1 MGFLSEQL
9 NNKITFK
16 NIDFMLDLSFDVVLD
31 INNLYKEDTLGEIE
45 KLDIALKMLIINCE
59 DINKLKIEEGSEL
72 LKLIFNTFINPDN
85 KKSNNKEKLVDF
97 EQDGEFIY
105 SSFFMCYG
113 IDLINQQG
121 KLDWRKFIAL
131 FQGLSEKTKI
141 KEIMSIRGRKIPIPT
156 KYNQE
161 EINSL
166 RELKAYYFLENAEE
180 DYQESLN
187 KLFGT
192 LEKMAIK
199 S

>member
-1 MGFLSEQL
+1 MGFLSEPL
-9 NNKITFK
+9 KNRITFK
-16 NIDFMLDLSFDVVLD
+16 GIEFILDLSFDVVLD
-31 INNLYKEDTLGEIE
+31 INNLYKEDTLEDIE
-45 KLDIALKMLIINCE
+45 KLDIALKMLVINNE
-59 DINKLKIEEGSEL
+59 SIKKLTAQEGSEL
-72 LKLIFNTFINPDN
+72 LVLIFNTFINTDT

-105 SSFFMCYG
+105 SSFFMDYN

-121 KLDWRKFIAL
+121 KLDWRKFISL
-131 FQGLSEKTKI
+131 FQGLSDKTKI
-141 KEIMSIRGRKIPIPT
+141 KEVMGIRGKKIPIPT

-161 EINSL
+161 EIKSL
-166 RELKAYYFLENAEE
+166 SSLKSYYALKNTEEN
-180 DYQESLN
+180 YKESLN